1 MNLSEEADPPQ
12 DAFDDVAIDPDI
24 ADLAAMFLHAK
35 KAEIG
40 TLRST
45 LERGDFRLLRQAGHN
60 LAGSGGGYGF
70 PRLSALGAALSA
82 AARAEDSDA
91 VRETLNLLSR
101 YLAVWTRRYG

>member
-1 MNLSEEADPPQ
+1 MNPSEEADLPP
-12 DAFDDVAIDPDI
+12 DAFEDVAIDPDI

-35 KAEIG
+35 KAEMG

-45 LERGDFRLLRQAGHN
+45 LERGDFRMLRQAGHN

-82 AARAEDSDA
+82 AARAENAHA
-91 VRETLNLLSR
+91 VRETLDLLTR
-101 YLAVWTRRYG
+101 YLTVWTRRYG